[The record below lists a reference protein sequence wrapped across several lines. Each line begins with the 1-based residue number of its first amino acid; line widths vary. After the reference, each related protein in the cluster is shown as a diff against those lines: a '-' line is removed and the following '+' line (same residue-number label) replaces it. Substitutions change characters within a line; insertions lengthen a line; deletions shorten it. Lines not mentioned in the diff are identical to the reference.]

1 MEIRVIT
8 GDINRLSTP
17 ALVLGY
23 CSGEA
28 VGEGA
33 LAAADT
39 ALGGAIGQM
48 VASEEIKGKTGELT
62 LIHTL
67 GRLPAQRLVVLGLG
81 QPGGLTPDRLRG
93 LAAEVC
99 RFLRQKGV
107 LSFCL
112 PAPGIGQG
120 GITAEIAAQTIA
132 EGAILGAYT
141 FRSYI
146 TKKADFDDMRE
157 LNIIAP
163 GEDVLAA
170 MSAACD
176 RGRILAEATNLAR
189 DMANEPANVMTP
201 ARMAARAQ
209 DLARECGLELLVLE
223 KEQMQELGM
232 GGLLGVAQGSQ
243 QPPRFISLFYAG
255 REGREIDLALVG
267 KAITFD
273 SGGISI
279 KPSEKMEEMKGDM
292 AGGAA
297 VMAAMGAIAKLA
309 PRLNVA
315 AYIPATENL
324 PSGTALKPG
333 DILRLLNGKTVEVIS
348 TDAEGRLVLGDAL
361 SYAVRQ
367 GARRIVD
374 VATLTGSCKVAL
386 GNICSGLFSNNQLLA
401 DMVLAAGAAA
411 GELLWQLPMYEE
423 YKELNRSD
431 VADIKNTG
439 GRYAGS
445 IAAAHFLAEFAGEG
459 PWVHL
464 DIAGT
469 DLADKDRGYIVKG
482 ATGVPVRTLV
492 NLVLKLAA
500 DREGV
505 H

>member
-8 GDINRLSTP
+8 GDINRLDTP

-23 CSGEA
+23 ASGE
-28 VGEGA
+28 VVKEGA
-33 LAAADT
+33 LAAADV
-39 ALGGAIGQM
+39 ALGGVISRM
-48 VASEEIKGKTGELT
+48 VESGEIKGKAGELT
-62 LIHTL
+62 PIHTL

-120 GITAEIAAQTIA
+120 GVTAENAAQAIT
-132 EGAILGAYT
+132 EGAILGTYT
-141 FRSYI
+141 FRSYM
-146 TKKADFDDMRE
+146 TKKADYDE
-157 LNIIAP
+157 LKELTIIAP
-163 GEDVLAA
+163 GGDALAA
-170 MSAACD
+170 MSAGCR
-176 RGRILAEATNLAR
+176 RGRILAEATCLAR
-189 DMANEPANVMTP
+189 DMANEPSNVMTP
-201 ARMAARAQ
+201 SRMAARAQ
-209 DLARECGLELLVLE
+209 ELARECGLELAIME
-223 KEQMQELGM
+223 KEQIQELGM

-243 QPPRFISLFYAG
+243 QPPRFISLFYTG

-279 KPSEKMEEMKGDM
+279 KPSDKMEEMKGDM

-333 DILRLLNGKTVEVIS
+333 DVLRLLNGKTVEVIS
-348 TDAEGRLVLGDAL
+348 TDAEGRLILGDAL
-361 SYAVRQ
+361 SYAVWQ

-386 GNICSGLFSNNQLLA
+386 GNICSGLFSNNQPLA
-401 DMVLAAGAAA
+401 DMVIAAGAAA
-411 GELLWQLPMYEE
+411 GELLWQMPLFEE

-431 VADIKNTG
+431 IADMKNTG

-469 DLADKDRGYIVKG
+469 DIADKDRGYIVKG

-492 NLVLKLAA
+492 NLALQLAA
-500 DREGV
+500 GAKV
-505 H
+505 